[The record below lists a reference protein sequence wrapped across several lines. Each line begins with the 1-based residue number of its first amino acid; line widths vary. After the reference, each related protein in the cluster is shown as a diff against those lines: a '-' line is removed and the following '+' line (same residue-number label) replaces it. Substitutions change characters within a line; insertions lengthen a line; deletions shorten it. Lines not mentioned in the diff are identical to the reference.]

1 MINSWS
7 YLKEYKSL
15 RKRLLKSVD
24 NTLMSGQLFFGKQMI
39 KFEKNFIKTNKLKFG
54 VSVGSGTDAIYIA
67 LLALDISNGDEVL
80 TVSNT
85 AIPTVSAI
93 RSTGANV
100 KFVDVNENYLID
112 VKKIEKLITN
122 KTKVIIPVHLYGLS
136 CDMDSICKLARK
148 YNLKVIEDCAQA
160 QGAKYKGKNVGTFG
174 DAGCFSFYP
183 TKILG
188 AYGDGGFISTN
199 SFSLLKKVRRIRF
212 YGIEQNDHKNPFNKK
227 YFSNEHGINSRLD
240 EIQSTILNIKL
251 SKVNSWIK
259 KRSKLAQIYSR
270 ELKKT
275 SLRLPSV
282 PKDLKHVFHL
292 YVVFHKKR
300 EIIIKKLNK
309 NGIKIN
315 INYPFPIHKM
325 KAYKKNKNVKF
336 KNLTNTEAFSKGI
349 FSLPLYPDLDEKKIL
364 KITKIIKKTLKV
376 L

>member
-24 NTLMSGQLFFGKQMI
+24 KTLMSGQLFFGKQMI

-67 LLALDISNGDEVL
+67 LLALDIGNGDEVL

-100 KFVDVNENYLID
+100 KFVDINENYLID

-122 KTKVIIPVHLYGLS
+122 KTKAIIPVHLYGLS

-199 SFSLLKKVRRIRF
+199 SFNLLKKVRRIRF
-212 YGIEQNDHKNPFNKK
+212 YGIEQNDYKNPFNKK

-251 SKVNSWIK
+251 SKVNLWIK

-275 SLRLPSV
+275 SLLLPSV
-282 PKDLKHVFHL
+282 PKGLKHVFHL

-300 EIIIKKLNK
+300 EIIIKKLKK
-309 NGIKIN
+309 NGIKVN

-325 KAYKKNKNVKF
+325 KAYKKNKNVTF
-336 KNLTNTEAFSKGI
+336 KNLTNTENFSKGI
-349 FSLPLYPDLDEKKIL
+349 FSLPLYPELDEKKIL

>member
-282 PKDLKHVFHL
+282 PKGLKHVFHL

-336 KNLTNTEAFSKGI
+336 KNIKNNESFSKGI
-349 FSLPLYPDLDEKKIL
+349 FSLPLYTDLDEKKIL

>member
-24 NTLMSGQLFFGKQMI
+24 KTLMSGQLFFGKQMI

-67 LLALDISNGDEVL
+67 LLALDIGNGDEVL

-100 KFVDVNENYLID
+100 KFVDINENYLID

-122 KTKVIIPVHLYGLS
+122 KTKAIIPVHLYGLS

-199 SFSLLKKVRRIRF
+199 SFNLLKKVRRIRF
-212 YGIEQNDHKNPFNKK
+212 YGIEQNDYKNPFNKK

-251 SKVNSWIK
+251 SKVNLWIK

-275 SLRLPSV
+275 SLLLPSV
-282 PKDLKHVFHL
+282 PKGLKHVFHL

-300 EIIIKKLNK
+300 EIIIKKLKK

-325 KAYKKNKNVKF
+325 KAYKKNKKVKF
-336 KNLTNTEAFSKGI
+336 ENLTNTENFSKGI
-349 FSLPLYPDLDEKKIL
+349 FSLPLYPELDEKKIL

>member
-67 LLALDISNGDEVL
+67 LLALDIGNGDEVL

-336 KNLTNTEAFSKGI
+336 NNLKNTEIFSKGI
-349 FSLPLYPDLDEKKIL
+349 FSLPLYPELDEKKIL

>member
-24 NTLMSGQLFFGKQMI
+24 KTLMSGQLFFGKQMI

-67 LLALDISNGDEVL
+67 LLALDIGNGDEVL

-100 KFVDVNENYLID
+100 KFVDINENYLID

-122 KTKVIIPVHLYGLS
+122 KTKAIIPVHLYGLS

-199 SFSLLKKVRRIRF
+199 SFNLLKKVRRIRF
-212 YGIEQNDHKNPFNKK
+212 YGIEQNDYKNPFNKK

-251 SKVNSWIK
+251 SKVNLWIK
-259 KRSKLAQIYSR
+259 KRSKLAKIYSR

-275 SLRLPSV
+275 SLLLPSV
-282 PKDLKHVFHL
+282 PKGLKHVFHL

-300 EIIIKKLNK
+300 EIIIKKLKK
-309 NGIKIN
+309 NGIKVN

-325 KAYKKNKNVKF
+325 KAYKKNKNVTF
-336 KNLTNTEAFSKGI
+336 KNLTNTENFSKGI
-349 FSLPLYPDLDEKKIL
+349 FSLPLYPELDEKKIL